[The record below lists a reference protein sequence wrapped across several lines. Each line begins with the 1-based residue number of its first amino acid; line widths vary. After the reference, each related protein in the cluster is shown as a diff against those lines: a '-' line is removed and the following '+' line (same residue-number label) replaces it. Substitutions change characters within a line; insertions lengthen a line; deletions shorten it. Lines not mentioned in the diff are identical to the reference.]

1 MLYDTLIIGGGPA
14 GAAAAI
20 YAARKKM
27 KTLLITD
34 SFGGQSVVSDDI
46 QNWIGEQHI
55 SGFDLAQKLE
65 AHVRAFQ
72 DAVEI
77 KMPEKVAEIKSVKCL
92 PDGKAGSTSDRICDF
107 EVKTE
112 QGNVYEGKTLIL
124 AIGARRRKLG
134 VPGEDKFSGKGVA
147 YCSTCDAPLFSG
159 KKVAVIGG
167 GNAGLEAV
175 VDLFPY
181 ASEIY
186 LIHRGDALKGDP
198 VEQEEIKKNPKLKE
212 IILNAE
218 TLEISGDKFVTGLKY
233 KNIKTGEEKTLV
245 VDGVFVEIGSQPNS
259 ELVKDLVEL
268 DQWGQIKIDPRHA
281 STSHPGIFAAGDITD
296 DPYKQNNISAGD
308 AVKAALAAYSYLLK
322 REKMPPAAG

>member
-159 KKVAVIGG
+159 KKVAV
-167 GNAGLEAV
+167 
-175 VDLFPY
+175 Y
-181 ASEIY
+181 
-186 LIHRGDALKGDP
+186 
-198 VEQEEIKKNPKLKE
+198 
-212 IILNAE
+212 
-218 TLEISGDKFVTGLKY
+218 
-233 KNIKTGEEKTLV
+233 
-245 VDGVFVEIGSQPNS
+245 
-259 ELVKDLVEL
+259 
-268 DQWGQIKIDPRHA
+268 
-281 STSHPGIFAAGDITD
+281 
-296 DPYKQNNISAGD
+296 
-308 AVKAALAAYSYLLK
+308 
-322 REKMPPAAG
+322 